1 MKRLL
6 LAGAGHAHLNVIRN
20 LAAKPWPGVE
30 VTLICPYPRQIYSGM
45 IPGWIAG
52 HYTLDQCAA
61 PLAALVEKAG
71 IRWIQDSICGLDAAN
86 AIPQGDFLRSAV
98 DGQNIGKIS
107 YDVISIDTGAR
118 VDSSTLSHSGA
129 PLLPIRPLEQ
139 FAIGWKAI
147 EAALIAS
154 GAARL
159 AIIGGGAAGIEL
171 ALAVDYALRQ
181 QLPDDKV
188 SVVLV
193 SSGALLGGHAPSVVK
208 QVEKLLKA
216 RGVTLHSGRASGHD
230 EGLILDSGKF
240 IACDC
245 IIAATGVAPP
255 TWLATSGLALCES
268 GFIAVGDGQ
277 QSTSHPNV
285 FAAGDVSSRID
296 FPHAKSGVYAVRA
309 GPVLTINLQ
318 RTLNGQKPTSYQ
330 PQKRSLYLLATGPRE
345 AILSWGSFAATG
357 GWAWT
362 LKDWIDR
369 RFMRRYQA

>member
-20 LAAKPWPGVE
+20 LAAQPWPGVE

-61 PLAALVEKAG
+61 PLAGLVEKAG
-71 IRWIQDSICGLDAAN
+71 IRWIQDSICDMDAAN
-86 AIPQGDFLRSAV
+86 ATV
-98 DGQNIGKIS
+98 NCQNGAKIS

-118 VDSSTLSHSGA
+118 VESSALNNSGA

-139 FAIGWKAI
+139 FASGWKTI

-154 GAARL
+154 GSARL
-159 AIIGGGAAGIEL
+159 AIIGGGAAGVEL

-181 QLPDDKV
+181 HLPTDKV
-188 SVVLV
+188 AVALV
-193 SSGALLGGHAPSVVK
+193 SSGALLGGHALGVVK
-208 QVEKLLKA
+208 QVDQLLKS
-216 RGVTLHSGRASGHD
+216 RGITQHSGHASAHD
-230 EGLILDSGKF
+230 DGLILDSGEL

-255 TWLATSGLALCES
+255 VWLANSGLALCER

-277 QSTSHPNV
+277 QSISHKNV

-296 FPHAKSGVYAVRA
+296 SPHAKSGVYAVRA

-318 RTLNGQKPTSYQ
+318 NALAGKPPAPYQ
-330 PQKRSLYLLATGPRE
+330 PQKRSLYLLASGPKE
-345 AILSWGSFAATG
+345 AILSWGTFSAGG

-369 RFMRRYQA
+369 RFMRQYQA

>member
-6 LAGAGHAHLNVIRN
+6 LAGAGHAHLDVIRN
-20 LAAKPWPGVE
+20 LATKPWPGVE

-52 HYTLDQCAA
+52 QYTLDQCAA

-71 IRWIQDSICGLDAAN
+71 IRWVQDSVCGLDAAN
-86 AIPQGDFLRSAV
+86 SVADCQSAGEIP
-98 DGQNIGKIS
+98 

-118 VDSSTLSHSGA
+118 VESSAFSNSTA

-139 FAIGWKAI
+139 FASGWKAI

-154 GAARL
+154 GTARL
-159 AIIGGGAAGIEL
+159 AIIGGGAAGVEL

-181 QLPDDKV
+181 HLTSAQV

-193 SSGALLGGHAPSVVK
+193 SRGVLLGGHAPGVVK
-208 QVEKLLKA
+208 RVDKLLKS
-216 RGVTLHSGRASGHD
+216 RGIALYSGRASGHD
-230 EGLILDSGKF
+230 DGLILDSGEL

-255 TWLATSGLALCES
+255 AWLATSGLALCEH
-268 GFIAVGDGQ
+268 GFIAAGDGQ
-277 QSTSHPNV
+277 QSTSHNNV

-309 GPVLTINLQ
+309 GPVLTVNLQ
-318 RTLNGQKPTSYQ
+318 RALNKQEPTSYQ

-345 AILSWGSFAATG
+345 AVLSWGTFSAG
-357 GWAWT
+357 GAWAWM

-369 RFMRRYQA
+369 RFMRQYQT

>member
-20 LAAKPWPGVE
+20 LASDPWLGVE

-71 IRWIQDSICGLDAAN
+71 IHWVQDTIIGLDAETVTVNTQN
-86 AIPQGDFLRSAV
+86 A
-98 DGQNIGKIS
+98 GKIS

-118 VDSSTLSHSGA
+118 VESRALSNSGA

-139 FAIGWKAI
+139 FAIGWKSV
-147 EAALIAS
+147 ETTLIAS

-159 AIIGGGAAGIEL
+159 AIIGGGAAGVEL
-171 ALAVDYALRQ
+171 ALAVDYALRLR
-181 QLPDDKV
+181 LPADKV
-188 SVVLV
+188 AVALV
-193 SSGALLGGHAPSVVK
+193 SSGALLGGHSPGVVRR
-208 QVEKLLKA
+208 VDKLLKS
-216 RGVTLHSGRASGHD
+216 RGITQHSGRASGHD
-230 EGLILDSGKF
+230 EGLILDSGEL

-255 TWLATSGLALCES
+255 TWLAGSGLALCER
-268 GFIAVGDGQ
+268 GFISVGDGQ
-277 QSTSHPNV
+277 QSTSHHNV

-318 RTLNGQKPTSYQ
+318 SALNEQPSVPYQ
-330 PQKRSLYLLATGPRE
+330 PQKRSLYLLATGPKK
-345 AILSWGSFAATG
+345 AILSWGSFSASG
-357 GWAWT
+357 GWAWS

-369 RFMRRYQA
+369 RFMRQYQT